1 MYGLQCMCL
10 VGRYMYVQIANVKS
24 FSQGTDYYEL
34 CMNTYLSAYF
44 VYNLDIL
51 QEKPWK
57 YWMYGPYCKK
67 LGLLRLHISG
77 YDLTFRL

>member
-1 MYGLQCMCL
+1 MCL

-34 CMNTYLSAYF
+34 CMNTYLPAYF

-51 QEKPWK
+51 QEKP
-57 YWMYGPYCKK
+57 
-67 LGLLRLHISG
+67 
-77 YDLTFRL
+77 